1 MSLVFAILCS
11 MIALSSCAALLLK
24 DKLHSVIALSVLSL
38 SLTLAYA
45 LLRAP
50 DVAMTEAV
58 VGAGMSTGV
67 LIIGISQTKGARM

>member
-1 MSLVFAILCS
+1 MSVLLVISCS
-11 MIALSSCAALLLK
+11 MIALSACSALLLK
-24 DKLHSVIALSVLSL
+24 EKLHSVIALSVLSL
-38 SLTLAYA
+38 SLTLTYA

-67 LIIGISQTKGARM
+67 LIIGISQTRGARM